1 MSCLSRARAL
11 PARRPLQVGLPVIGV
26 VENMSGFLCPC
37 CGTTSQIFPAAG
49 AGPEGMAAAFGVPFL
64 GKLPLD
70 PLLLSACESG
80 EAYVTK
86 HPSARGVQPFLNI
99 TAAVVKGAEGPDAE
113 LGAGDGVV
121 LPASSSGGGDS
132 GSLPVA

>member
-1 MSCLSRARAL
+1 M
-11 PARRPLQVGLPVIGV
+11 PAQVGLPVIGI

-70 PLLLSACESG
+70 PLLLASCEAG

-86 HPSARGVQPFLNI
+86 HPDARGVRPFLDI
-99 TAAVVKGAEGPDAE
+99 TSAVVRGAEGPAAE
-113 LGAGDGVV
+113 LGECEDGPGAGSAAAAA
-121 LPASSSGGGDS
+121 PAAASKAD
-132 GSLPVA
+132 